1 MKEANRLRFRVEDRL
16 YQEFKMFHLN
26 FLEVTQ
32 YFKVQDIKEFI
43 ILLIGE
49 WYTKLKE
56 ENKLIP
62 YDPDKIA
69 YINRV
74 GKRTT
79 KLPYEG
85 DTARMGLYFK
95 EPIETQW
102 NDIVYTLMS
111 EDEFA
116 NMKEYSN
123 GYFFPY
129 LYNFAKENINYLTDK
144 YKKHSMDSINLKM
157 QDEVIIKFI
166 NKASMKHIEG
176 KVAAIENTPE
186 GLIIH
191 IDRVN
196 I

>member
-1 MKEANRLRFRVEDRL
+1 
-16 YQEFKMFHLN
+16 
-26 FLEVTQ
+26 
-32 YFKVQDIKEFI
+32 
-43 ILLIGE
+43 
-49 WYTKLKE
+49 
-56 ENKLIP
+56 
-62 YDPDKIA
+62 
-69 YINRV
+69 
-74 GKRTT
+74 
-79 KLPYEG
+79 
-85 DTARMGLYFK
+85 MGLYFK

-102 NDIVYTLMS
+102 NDIVYTLMN

-123 GYFFPY
+123 GYFFPH